1 MRRIAPPG
9 ENRLSRAR
17 HLRRD
22 QAGAASIEFAFIV
35 SILAFAMLCGV
46 DAADYYV
53 HRMQVEGAAQMGAQ
67 AASKACD
74 DSQLPASTNCPGLSS
89 AVSAAVG
96 STSLGSGITLQTGY
110 PSDGYYCVTTAGA
123 LEYVSAAA
131 TPPADCG
138 VVGRGSESAGYY
150 VTVKTQ
156 YTYKPIFN
164 VTGFSGIIP
173 TSITG
178 SAMVRLK

>member
-1 MRRIAPPG
+1 MRRAAPFG
-9 ENRLSRAR
+9 ES
-17 HLRRD
+17 LRGD
-22 QAGAASIEFAFIV
+22 QAGAASIEFAFVV
-35 SILAFAMLCGV
+35 SILAFAMLAGV
-46 DAADYYV
+46 DVADYHV
-53 HRMQVEGAAQMGAQ
+53 HRMQVESAAQMGAQ

-89 AVSAAVG
+89 AVSTAIGA
-96 STSLGSGITLQTGY
+96 TSLGNAVTLQTGF

-123 LEYVSAAA
+123 LQYVSAAA
-131 TPPADCG
+131 SPPADCG
-138 VVGRGSESAGYY
+138 SVGRGSESAGYY

-156 YTYKPIFN
+156 YTYTPIFN

-173 TSITG
+173 TAITG